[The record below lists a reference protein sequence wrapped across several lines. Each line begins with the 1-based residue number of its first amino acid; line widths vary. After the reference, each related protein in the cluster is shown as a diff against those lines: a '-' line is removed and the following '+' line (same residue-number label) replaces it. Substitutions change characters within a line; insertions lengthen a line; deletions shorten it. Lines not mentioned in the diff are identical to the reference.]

1 MKSYGDYSSGKG
13 ASWSTS
19 KIKSFLAGMLSR
31 RWARVLLVGLS
42 WAIGYTCLA
51 DDSIDSDAK
60 VSEESSTEKSEESA
74 KSETAAATG
83 LKEKQ
88 SRFMSLLTQMVAL
101 SQADPNSP
109 EVKALL
115 KEVEGASADLESHI
129 ETQKKVDLTTLPE
142 AGEKAEVLPATATPE
157 KLSVTPDP
165 QTVIEQ
171 IQKVMPA
178 AEKPLEAPIAEEP
191 AQTEDTNESSVEK
204 ALAVSEDDIVQLKM
218 KDNILDL
225 NYLIDYVGKVMK
237 FNFLFDS
244 DKGIVGKIKMQK
256 YGEIRRRDL
265 LPLLESL
272 LSFNG
277 YTMIREDPFIRIVKR
292 DVAHKTAQ
300 PLIVLDDQVP
310 ELEVGDSVVARIV
323 VVKHI
328 SAVDAKNF
336 LKNFADDQTM
346 VPVPKTN
353 TLIITEY
360 AHRMERLMEML
371 TLVDQPGPDVK
382 LETLP
387 LQHTEAGAVSKQIS
401 ELLKNLNQQ
410 TSAAPAKA
418 RAKPAAKK
426 RPTTRVKKEGKAS
439 AASSGSIQTGKD
451 GPVLIVDD
459 RTNRIF
465 VIGDEEG
472 IAQVKDL
479 LSLLDVPD
487 GPPIR
492 LVPIEVKH
500 VLADEVGQL
509 IVDLI
514 RDINKDPG
522 SGDRP
527 AASAAKPVTTSS
539 KSSEEANSP
548 ISPSRLFPLISSA
561 TSSSTVARC
570 S

>member
-272 LSFNG
+272 S
-277 YTMIREDPFIRIVKR
+277 
-292 DVAHKTAQ
+292 
-300 PLIVLDDQVP
+300 
-310 ELEVGDSVVARIV
+310 
-323 VVKHI
+323 
-328 SAVDAKNF
+328 
-336 LKNFADDQTM
+336 
-346 VPVPKTN
+346 
-353 TLIITEY
+353 
-360 AHRMERLMEML
+360 ME
-371 TLVDQPGPDVK
+371 
-382 LETLP
+382 
-387 LQHTEAGAVSKQIS
+387 
-401 ELLKNLNQQ
+401 
-410 TSAAPAKA
+410 
-418 RAKPAAKK
+418 
-426 RPTTRVKKEGKAS
+426 
-439 AASSGSIQTGKD
+439 
-451 GPVLIVDD
+451 
-459 RTNRIF
+459 
-465 VIGDEEG
+465 
-472 IAQVKDL
+472 
-479 LSLLDVPD
+479 
-487 GPPIR
+487 
-492 LVPIEVKH
+492 
-500 VLADEVGQL
+500 
-509 IVDLI
+509 
-514 RDINKDPG
+514 
-522 SGDRP
+522 
-527 AASAAKPVTTSS
+527 
-539 KSSEEANSP
+539 
-548 ISPSRLFPLISSA
+548 SSA
-561 TSSSTVARC
+561 RQV
-570 S
+570 